1 MSVNRK
7 EVMVGDRK
15 KNMIFSL
22 AVSAIVMLALPW
34 LAVTFVKSD
43 AGMAVCL
50 LLFFVVNPLFSV
62 IIGTFA
68 GKDVRHLWSF
78 PVVST
83 ALFLVGAWILFDIE
97 EMAFLLY
104 ATVYLALGV
113 VAMLISMFVRKKV
126 E

>member
-34 LAVTFVKSD
+34 FAVTFVKSD
-43 AGMAVCL
+43 AGMAACL
-50 LLFFVVNPLFSV
+50 LLFFVVNPLYSV
-62 IIGTFA
+62 SIGIFA

-83 ALFLVGAWILFDIE
+83 ALFLVGAWIFFDIE

>member
-1 MSVNRK
+1 MGEMN
-7 EVMVGDRK
+7 
-15 KNMIFSL
+15 KNMIIWF
-22 AVSAIVMLALPW
+22 AVSAVLMLALPW

>member
-34 LAVTFVKSD
+34 FAVTFVKSD
-43 AGMAVCL
+43 AL
-50 LLFFVVNPLFSV
+50 YSV
-62 IIGTFA
+62 SIGIFA

-83 ALFLVGAWILFDIE
+83 ALFLVGAWIFFDIE